1 VRWNSP
7 DPEVETLAVSMLLTS
22 IFIITFPVV
31 FIAWIVKRWTKVDE
45 KKVERKQFKVGDL
58 VRIKDVKDP
67 MFKTR
72 WDGRVG
78 VVTRKWE
85 DMDLYLVTFTD
96 NTSGKNFAS
105 FKWFDLDAVDDK

>member
-1 VRWNSP
+1 VRWDAP
-7 DPEVETLAVSMLLTS
+7 DPGIEMLAVSMLVVS
-22 IFIITFPVV
+22 IFIITFPVFV
-31 FIAWIVKRWTKVDE
+31 IAWSVRKIKPPP
-45 KKVERKQFKVGDL
+45 KKQVERRKFSEGDL

-78 VVTRKWE
+78 VITRKWE

-96 NTSGKNFAS
+96 NTNGKNFAS
-105 FKWFDLDAVDDK
+105 FKWFDLETLHDE

>member
-1 VRWNSP
+1 
-7 DPEVETLAVSMLLTS
+7 
-22 IFIITFPVV
+22 
-31 FIAWIVKRWTKVDE
+31 
-45 KKVERKQFKVGDL
+45 
-58 VRIKDVKDP
+58 

-78 VVTRKWE
+78 VITRKWE
-85 DMDLYLVTFTD
+85 EMDPYLVTFTD